1 MAFGM
6 LKKIVYTYLVSILIF
21 LVMTNPATGVQKD
34 MKTKVTENINEEIT
48 LGGGCFWCLDAIYR
62 EIRGVEKVLSG
73 YSGGSVAN
81 PTYEEVCTGSTRHAE
96 VVQMTFNP
104 RIITLE
110 KLLQIFFVIH
120 DPTTLNRQGADVGT
134 QYRSIIF
141 YRNQKQ
147 KDVIDK
153 VIGELKKDKVYKNP
167 IVTAVVAFQSFYAA
181 EDYHQD
187 YYSQNREQGYCQ
199 VIINPKLKNFKKTFR
214 DNLKN

>member
-1 MAFGM
+1 M

-21 LVMTNPATGVQKD
+21 LVMTNPAAGAQKD
-34 MKTKVTENINEEIT
+34 MKTKTLADVREEIT

-62 EIRGVEKVLSG
+62 EIKGVEKVLSG

-81 PTYEEVCTGSTRHAE
+81 PTYEDVCSGKTGHAE
-96 VVQMTFNP
+96 VVQITFNP
-104 RIITLE
+104 QIITAE
-110 KLLQIFFVIH
+110 KLLRIFFATH

-147 KDVIDK
+147 KNVIDK
-153 VIGELKKDKVYKNP
+153 VIGELKKDKVYKNL
-167 IVTAVVAFQSFYAA
+167 IVTEIVPFQSFYAA

-187 YYSQNREQGYCQ
+187 YYSQNREQGYCRI
-199 VIINPKLKNFKKTFR
+199 IINPKLEKFRKTFR
-214 DNLKN
+214 DNLKK

>member
-1 MAFGM
+1 
-6 LKKIVYTYLVSILIF
+6 
-21 LVMTNPATGVQKD
+21 MTNLATGAQKD

-48 LGGGCFWCLDAIYR
+48 LGGGCFWCLDAVYR
-62 EIRGVEKVLSG
+62 EIKGVEKVLSG
-73 YSGGSVAN
+73 YAGGSAAN
-81 PTYEEVCTGSTRHAE
+81 PTYEEVCTGSTGHAE
-96 VVQMTFNP
+96 VVQITFNP

-167 IVTAVVAFQSFYAA
+167 IVTEVVPFQSFYAA

-187 YYSQNREQGYCQ
+187 YYGRNKEEGYCR
-199 VIINPKLKNFKKTFR
+199 VIINPKLEKFKKTFR
-214 DNLKN
+214 DNLKK

>member
-1 MAFGM
+1 MWRWNA
-6 LKKIVYTYLVSILIF
+6 KKILYTYLVFILIF
-21 LVMTNPATGVQKD
+21 LVVTNPATGAQKN
-34 MKTKVTENINEEIT
+34 MKTKITENINEEIT
-48 LGGGCFWCLDAIYR
+48 LGGGCFWCLDAVYR

-73 YSGGSVAN
+73 YSGGSVVN
-81 PTYEEVCTGSTRHAE
+81 PTYEEVCTGSTGHAE
-96 VVQMTFNP
+96 VVQITFNP

-120 DPTTLNRQGADVGT
+120 DPTTLNSQGADVGT

-141 YRNQKQ
+141 YSNQKQ

-167 IVTAVVAFQSFYAA
+167 IVTEVVPYQSLYAA

-187 YYSQNREQGYCQ
+187 YYSQNKEQGYCQ
-199 VIINPKLKNFKKTFR
+199 VIINPKLGKFKKIFH
-214 DNLKN
+214 DNLKK

>member
-1 MAFGM
+1 M
-6 LKKIVYTYLVSILIF
+6 INS
-21 LVMTNPATGVQKD
+21 ATGAQKD
-34 MKTKVTENINEEIT
+34 MKTKTLADVREEIT

-62 EIRGVEKVLSG
+62 EIRGVEKVFSG

-81 PTYEEVCTGSTRHAE
+81 PTYEEVCAGSTGHAE
-96 VVQMTFNP
+96 VVQITFNP

-153 VIGELKKDKVYKNP
+153 VIGEVKKDKVYENP
-167 IVTAVVAFQSFYAA
+167 IVTEVVPFKSFYAA

-187 YYSQNREQGYCQ
+187 YYSQNREQGYCR
-199 VIINPKLKNFKKTFR
+199 VIINPKLGKFRKTFR
-214 DNLKN
+214 DNLKQ

>member
-1 MAFGM
+1 M

-21 LVMTNPATGVQKD
+21 LVMINPANGAQKD

-81 PTYEEVCTGSTRHAE
+81 PTYEEVCTGSTGHAE
-96 VVQMTFNP
+96 VVQITFNS

-120 DPTTLNRQGADVGT
+120 DPTTLNRQGADAGT

-167 IVTAVVAFQSFYAA
+167 IVTDVVPFQSFYAA

-187 YYSQNREQGYCQ
+187 YYGRNKEQGYCRI
-199 VIINPKLKNFKKTFR
+199 IINPKLEKFKKTFR
-214 DNLKN
+214 DNLKK

>member
-1 MAFGM
+1 
-6 LKKIVYTYLVSILIF
+6 
-21 LVMTNPATGVQKD
+21 MTNPATGAQKD

-81 PTYEEVCTGSTRHAE
+81 PTYEEVCTGSTGHAE
-96 VVQMTFNP
+96 VVQITFNP
-104 RIITLE
+104 RIITAE

-167 IVTAVVAFQSFYAA
+167 IVTAVVPFQSFYAA

-199 VIINPKLKNFKKTFR
+199 VIINPKLKKFKKTFR

>member
-1 MAFGM
+1 M

-21 LVMTNPATGVQKD
+21 LVMTNPATGAQKD
-34 MKTKVTENINEEIT
+34 MKTKTLADVCEEIT

-62 EIRGVEKVLSG
+62 EIMGVEKVLSG
-73 YSGGSVAN
+73 YSGGSVVN
-81 PTYEEVCTGSTRHAE
+81 PNYEEVCAGSTGHAE
-96 VVQMTFNP
+96 VVQITFNP
-104 RIITLE
+104 RIITTE

-147 KDVIDK
+147 KNIIDK
-153 VIGELKKDKVYKNP
+153 VIGELKKDKVYKNS
-167 IVTAVVAFQSFYAA
+167 IVTEVVPFQSFYAA

-187 YYSQNREQGYCQ
+187 YYSQNREQGYCRI
-199 VIINPKLKNFKKTFR
+199 IINPKLEKFKKTFR
-214 DNLKN
+214 DNLKK

>member
-1 MAFGM
+1 M

-21 LVMTNPATGVQKD
+21 FVMTNPATGAQKD
-34 MKTKVTENINEEIT
+34 MKTKVTKNINEEIT
-48 LGGGCFWCLDAIYR
+48 LGGGCFWCLDAVYR

-81 PTYEEVCTGSTRHAE
+81 PTYEEVCAGSTGHAE
-96 VVQMTFNP
+96 VVQITFNP

-153 VIGELKKDKVYKNP
+153 VIGELKKDEVYKNP
-167 IVTAVVAFQSFYAA
+167 IVTEVVPFQSFYAA

-187 YYSQNREQGYCQ
+187 YYSQNKEQGYCR
-199 VIINPKLKNFKKTFR
+199 VIINPKLEKFKKTFR
-214 DNLKN
+214 DNLKK

>member
-1 MAFGM
+1 M
-6 LKKIVYTYLVSILIF
+6 LKKIVYTYLISILIF
-21 LVMTNPATGVQKD
+21 LVMTNPATGAQKD
-34 MKTKVTENINEEIT
+34 MKTKVTKNINEEIT

-81 PTYEEVCTGSTRHAE
+81 PTYEEVCTGSTGHAE
-96 VVQMTFNP
+96 VVQITFNP
-104 RIITLE
+104 RIITAE

-153 VIGELKKDKVYKNP
+153 VIGELKKDEVYKNP
-167 IVTAVVAFQSFYAA
+167 IVTEVVPFQSFYAA
-181 EDYHQD
+181 EDYHQN
-187 YYSQNREQGYCQ
+187 YYSQNKEQGYCR
-199 VIINPKLKNFKKTFR
+199 VIINPKLKKFKKTFQ
-214 DNLKN
+214 DNLKE

>member
-1 MAFGM
+1 
-6 LKKIVYTYLVSILIF
+6 VYTYLIFILVF
-21 LVMTNPATGVQKD
+21 LVIANPATGAQKD
-34 MKTKVTENINEEIT
+34 MKMKVTENINEEIT
-48 LGGGCFWCLDAIYR
+48 LGGGCFWCLDAVYR

-73 YSGGSVAN
+73 YSGGSVVN
-81 PTYEEVCTGSTRHAE
+81 PSYEEVCTGSTGHAE
-96 VVQMTFNP
+96 VVQITFNP
-104 RIITLE
+104 RIITAE

-167 IVTAVVAFQSFYAA
+167 IVTAVVPFQFFYTA

-187 YYSQNREQGYCQ
+187 YYSQNKEQGYCRI
-199 VIINPKLKNFKKTFR
+199 IINPKLEKFKKTFR
-214 DNLKN
+214 DNLKK

>member
-1 MAFGM
+1 M
-6 LKKIVYTYLVSILIF
+6 LKKIVYAYLISILVF
-21 LVMTNPATGVQKD
+21 LVMTNPVAGAQKD
-34 MKTKVTENINEEIT
+34 MKAKVTENINEEIT

-81 PTYEEVCTGSTRHAE
+81 PTYEEVCAGSTGHAE
-96 VVQMTFNP
+96 VVQITFNP
-104 RIITLE
+104 LIITAE

-153 VIGELKKDKVYKNP
+153 VMGELKKDKVYKNP
-167 IVTAVVAFQSFYAA
+167 IVTEVVPFQSFYAA

-187 YYSQNREQGYCQ
+187 YYSQNREHGYCR
-199 VIINPKLKNFKKTFR
+199 VIINPKLEKFRKTFR
-214 DNLKN
+214 DNLKK

>member
-1 MAFGM
+1 M
-6 LKKIVYTYLVSILIF
+6 LKKIVYTCLVSILIF
-21 LVMTNPATGVQKD
+21 LVMTNPATGAQKD
-34 MKTKVTENINEEIT
+34 MKTKVTKNINEEIT

-62 EIRGVEKVLSG
+62 EIIGVEKVLSG

-81 PTYEEVCTGSTRHAE
+81 PTYEEVCTGSTEHAE
-96 VVQMTFNP
+96 VVQITFNP
-104 RIITLE
+104 RIITAE

-120 DPTTLNRQGADVGT
+120 DQTTLNRQGADVGT

-167 IVTAVVAFQSFYAA
+167 IVTEVVPFQFFYTA

-187 YYSQNREQGYCQ
+187 YYSQNREQGYCR
-199 VIINPKLKNFKKTFR
+199 VIINPK
-214 DNLKN
+214 

>member
-1 MAFGM
+1 M
-6 LKKIVYTYLVSILIF
+6 LKKIVYTYLISILVF
-21 LVMTNPATGVQKD
+21 LVMTNPATGAQKD
-34 MKTKVTENINEEIT
+34 MKTKVSENINEEIT

-73 YSGGSVAN
+73 YSGGSIAN
-81 PTYEEVCTGSTRHAE
+81 PTYEEVCAGATGHAE
-96 VVQMTFNP
+96 VVQITFNP

-120 DPTTLNRQGADVGT
+120 DPTTLNSQGADVGT

-153 VIGELKKDKVYKNP
+153 VIGELKKNKVYKNP
-167 IVTAVVAFQSFYAA
+167 IVTEVVPFQSFYAA

-187 YYSQNREQGYCQ
+187 YYNQNKEQGYCRI
-199 VIINPKLKNFKKTFR
+199 IINPKLEKFKKTFR
-214 DNLKN
+214 DNLKK

>member
-1 MAFGM
+1 M
-6 LKKIVYTYLVSILIF
+6 LKKFVYTYLVSF
-21 LVMTNPATGVQKD
+21 LCISVMTNPATGAQKD

-48 LGGGCFWCLDAIYR
+48 LGGGCFWCLDAVYR

-81 PTYEEVCTGSTRHAE
+81 PTYEEVCTGSTGHAE
-96 VVQMTFNP
+96 VVQITFNP
-104 RIITLE
+104 RIITAE

-167 IVTAVVAFQSFYAA
+167 IVTEVVPFQSFYAA

-187 YYSQNREQGYCQ
+187 YYSQNKEQGYCR
-199 VIINPKLKNFKKTFR
+199 VIINPKLEKFKKTFR
-214 DNLKN
+214 DNLKK

>member
-1 MAFGM
+1 MKA
-6 LKKIVYTYLVSILIF
+6 
-21 LVMTNPATGVQKD
+21 KD
-34 MKTKVTENINEEIT
+34 TENINEEIT

-62 EIRGVEKVLSG
+62 QIGGVEKVLSG
-73 YSGGSVAN
+73 YSGGSIAN
-81 PTYEEVCTGSTRHAE
+81 PTYEEVCTGSTKHAE
-96 VVQMTFNP
+96 VVQITFNP

-120 DPTTLNRQGADVGT
+120 DPTTLNRQEADVGT

-153 VIGELKKDKVYKNP
+153 VIGELKKDKVYENP
-167 IVTAVVAFQSFYAA
+167 IVTEIVPFQSFYAA

-187 YYSQNREQGYCQ
+187 YYSQNREQGYCR
-199 VIINPKLKNFKKTFR
+199 VIINPKLEKFKKTFR
-214 DNLKN
+214 DNLKK

>member
-1 MAFGM
+1 M
-6 LKKIVYTYLVSILIF
+6 I
-21 LVMTNPATGVQKD
+21 NPANGAQKD

-81 PTYEEVCTGSTRHAE
+81 PTYEEVCTGSTGHAE
-96 VVQMTFNP
+96 VVQITFNS

-120 DPTTLNRQGADVGT
+120 DPTTLNRQGADAGT

-167 IVTAVVAFQSFYAA
+167 IVTDVVPFQSFYAA

-187 YYSQNREQGYCQ
+187 YYGRNKEQGYCRI
-199 VIINPKLKNFKKTFR
+199 IINPKLEKFKKTFR
-214 DNLKN
+214 DNLKK